1 MERRTVPQVQTGLTC
16 GRVVAQFVDGLLG
29 SGGVV
34 GQVDGQELV
43 AALFQGSDGLVA
55 LALRGQELG
64 VVVQPSGQA
73 VLSANGFV

>member
-1 MERRTVPQVQTGLTC
+1 MIPFCGPFVQDWLL
-16 GRVVAQFVDGLLG
+16 VAQFIDGLLG
-29 SGGVV
+29 SGGKVV
-34 GQVDGQELV
+34 QVDSHKFV

-73 VLSANGFV
+73 ILIANGFV